1 MSSAALPVAIVGA
14 GKAGRQHAAALSGVA
29 PCRVAVV
36 VDPDEA
42 AGRRLADAHGAAWRA
57 ALDDTSDV
65 AAAVV
70 AVPHHLLESAAL
82 RCAEAGLATLLEKP
96 MALDLAGADRVS
108 AAFAARDIPLQVGF
122 VHRFR
127 EESRAAY
134 ALIREGRIGR
144 PTLVSEVKPYGVQN
158 TPAWVWRRE
167 LGGGALL
174 YNGIHGLDRIRW
186 LTGLEALRADAVGGA
201 LTHDVDVDDAIAGH
215 LRLSGGAV
223 AQVLVQLSPFPMDGH
238 WTTTVYGT
246 EGAIEVR
253 TGQGLRGW
261 AHDGAFAFQVER
273 CDRFAAQAAAFVA
286 AARGSMLPTVT
297 GHDGRAALAIAL
309 GLLESAEHGTS
320 IAIDTG
326 PAGSTGRSSS
336 TGGTT

>member
-1 MSSAALPVAIVGA
+1 VSSAALPVAVVGA
-14 GKAGRQHAAALSGVA
+14 GKAGRQHAAALAGVA
-29 PCRVAVV
+29 LCRVAVV

-42 AGRRLADAHGAAWRA
+42 AGRSLAEAHGAAWRA
-57 ALDDTSDV
+57 SLDDTSDV

-70 AVPHHLLESAAL
+70 AVPHHLLEGAAL

-96 MALDLAGADRVS
+96 MALDLGGADRVS
-108 AAFAARDIPLQVGF
+108 DAFAARDLPLQVGF

-158 TPAWVWRRE
+158 TPAWVWRRDR
-167 LGGGALL
+167 GGGALL

-186 LTGLEALRADAVGGA
+186 LTGLEALRADAAGGA

-261 AHDGAFAFQVER
+261 GRDGAFALQVER
-273 CDRFAAQAAAFVA
+273 CDRFSAQAAAFVA
-286 AARGSMLPTVT
+286 AARGSTLPTVT

-320 IAIDTG
+320 IAIDAG
-326 PAGSTGRSSS
+326 PAGSAGRSSS

>member
-1 MSSAALPVAIVGA
+1 VNSAPLPIAVVGA
-14 GKAGRQHAAALSGVA
+14 GKAGRQHAAALAATAG
-29 PCRVAVV
+29 CRVAVV

-42 AGRRLADAHGAAWRA
+42 AGRQLAQAHGAAWRVA
-57 ALDDTSDV
+57 FDDTSDV

-70 AVPHHLLESAAL
+70 AVPHHLLEGAAL

-96 MALDLAGADRVS
+96 MALDLGGADRVS
-108 AAFAARDIPLQVGF
+108 AAFASRGLPLQVGF

-186 LTGLEALRADAVGGA
+186 LTGLEALRADAAGGA

-215 LRLSGGAV
+215 LRLSGGAL

-253 TGQGLRGW
+253 TGHGLRGW
-261 AHDGAFAFQVER
+261 GRDGAFAYQVER

-286 AARGSMLPTVT
+286 AARGSRPPAVT
-297 GHDGRAALAIAL
+297 AHDGRAALAIAL
-309 GLLESAEHGTS
+309 GLLESAEHAVSVT
-320 IAIDTG
+320 IDAG
-326 PAGSTGRSSS
+326 PAGSDDRTSS